1 MLSATLKVR
10 ELSVTSWFDMRGLC
24 RMTCVSRSAAAE
36 FNEDI
41 GTCAITRLKNT
52 HESELLTF

>member
-1 MLSATLKVR
+1 VRVLSATLKVR
-10 ELSVTSWFDMRGLC
+10 EFNVTSWLDMRGLC

-41 GTCAITRLKNT
+41 GTCAVACLQNTR
-52 HESELLTF
+52 ESEL